1 MTSADRLGANQSTR
15 RRAWRARSCVF
26 YFARRDRGIL
36 FFQISLVHHCV
47 RGGGGGTECSM
58 FNGECGIIRT
68 SSEQRLRTVYL
79 VRGAGWSPWFVEP
92 HTRDRPK
99 KPDEPDPRH
108 APRSG
113 PGSILVFC
121 GVLGCRHAA
130 YHWKVLGGTI
140 KVNAKS
146 LSEGAIVT
154 VLAPEGDET
163 FELLPKEEA
172 KLLAAIAEAERG
184 ETTSASHVLEQ
195 IRRS

>member
-1 MTSADRLGANQSTR
+1 MASAARLGANQSTR

-26 YFARRDRGIL
+26 YFARRDRGIQ

-47 RGGGGGTECSM
+47 RGGGGGTERSM

-108 APRSG
+108 APRN
-113 PGSILVFC
+113 GS
-121 GVLGCRHAA
+121 
-130 YHWKVLGGTI
+130 
-140 KVNAKS
+140 
-146 LSEGAIVT
+146 T
-154 VLAPEGDET
+154 V
-163 FELLPKEEA
+163 
-172 KLLAAIAEAERG
+172 
-184 ETTSASHVLEQ
+184 SASQFSLRLFGGSGQ
-195 IRRS
+195 GRPQLRASMILPS